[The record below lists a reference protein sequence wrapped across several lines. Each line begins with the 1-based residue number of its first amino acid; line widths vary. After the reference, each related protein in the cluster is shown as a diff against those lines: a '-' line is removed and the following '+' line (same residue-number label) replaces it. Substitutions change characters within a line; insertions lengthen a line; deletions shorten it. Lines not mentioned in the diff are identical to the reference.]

1 MSEGPG
7 LDILL
12 PASLWPFGP
21 FRRQKRAAAA
31 RRAVAVHTRP
41 PSRHSP
47 SLRNGGWDAP
57 ARTTRRPVH
66 ARRCSRPSPTVAASS
81 SWTRRSPAGA
91 PHARLAESRL
101 SRPSGSPNGADA
113 SRTPFGVGGG
123 DRGVWMSESLPATP
137 PPLSARWSAA
147 AGGVDSGLSCPAGTV
162 RPRRPPVKAVIR
174 ANRAGS
180 NLRIRQGSGRRRLG
194 EGVCH
199 KLPGGGED
207 VGRKAAP

>member
-113 SRTPFGVGGG
+113 SRTPFGVGGAI
-123 DRGVWMSESLPATP
+123 GVSGCPSPSPRHPRRCRRAG
-137 PPLSARWSAA
+137 PPLLAAWTAAFPARREPY
-147 AGGVDSGLSCPAGTV
+147 G
-162 RPRRPPVKAVIR
+162 
-174 ANRAGS
+174 
-180 NLRIRQGSGRRRLG
+180 QEGRL
-194 EGVCH
+194 
-199 KLPGGGED
+199 
-207 VGRKAAP
+207 